1 MTRLELT
8 GADDRTG
15 RWAPAESETVGSTET
30 LGLLVPIRSARG
42 RRPGRRS
49 PAGSSPERP
58 GPISSPA
65 NGCSSSCY
73 ALRSIGPSDG
83 GGEHVVVRLIHVD
96 DDGPDG
102 EAA

>member
-8 GADDRTG
+8 GADDRMG
-15 RWAPAESETVGSTET
+15 RWAAAESYDPEST
-30 LGLLVPIRSARG
+30 RSAGTLVSISAARSL
-42 RRPGRRS
+42 RRRRS
-49 PAGSSPERP
+49 ERISPTRS

-73 ALRSIGPSDG
+73 ALRSIGPTD
-83 GGEHVVVRLIHVD
+83 GGEHVVVRVIHD
-96 DDGPDG
+96 RDDGPDG